1 VNVFR
6 PNFTGVARKDANLIV
21 SGESDDFDEVT
32 SIRVILS
39 QENKI
44 EGGSSIVTGAAPRVG
59 STWNVVVKGA
69 PFVGGKAVAF
79 GVETRS
85 VNAQTTTWA
94 EVVDIP

>member
-39 QENKI
+39 
-44 EGGSSIVTGAAPRVG
+44 
-59 STWNVVVKGA
+59 
-69 PFVGGKAVAF
+69 
-79 GVETRS
+79 
-85 VNAQTTTWA
+85 
-94 EVVDIP
+94 

>member
-1 VNVFR
+1 MAVR

-21 SGESDDFDEVT
+21 SGESPDFDEVT

-44 EGGSSIVTGAAPRVG
+44 EGGASVVTGSAPRVG
-59 STWNVVVKGA
+59 STWNVVVAGA
-69 PFVGGKAVAF
+69 PFVAGKAVAF